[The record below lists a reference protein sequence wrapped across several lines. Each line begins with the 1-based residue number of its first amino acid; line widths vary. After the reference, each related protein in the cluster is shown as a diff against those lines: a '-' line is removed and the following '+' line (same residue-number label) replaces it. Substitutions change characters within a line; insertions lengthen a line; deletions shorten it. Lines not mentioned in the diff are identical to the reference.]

1 MPRTAR
7 SRSHTGIY
15 HIMLR
20 SINKQIIFIDRE
32 DHLRYLDTLLRFKT
46 KSGYKLYGYCL
57 MGNHI
62 HLLIQE
68 CEEDIAQVMKR
79 IGVSYVYWY
88 NKKYNRVGH
97 LFQDRYKSEIVEDDS
112 YLLAVLRYIHQNPV
126 IAKIVKEINEYQWSS
141 YRDYQSSHSAF
152 IDCIYI
158 LNIFNSNREKARE
171 QFNSFMKQAGQDT
184 FLDLEEES
192 IKEWSDEAVIEEI
205 YNLSGQSDPKAL
217 STYKKERRNEILL
230 GLREAGITIRQLSEV
245 TGLGRSV
252 VERVTRQ

>member
-7 SRSHTGIY
+7 SKSHTGIY

-20 SINKQIIFIDRE
+20 SVNKQSIFIDRE
-32 DHLRYLDTLLRFKT
+32 DNLRYLDTLLRFKT

-68 CEEDIAQVMKR
+68 CDEDISQAMKR

-97 LFQDRYKSEIVEDDS
+97 LFQDRYKSESVEDDK
-112 YLLAVLRYIHQNPV
+112 YLLAVLRYIHQNPLK
-126 IAKIVKEINEYQWSS
+126 AKLVKKIDEYQWSS
-141 YRDYQSSHSAF
+141 YRDYQSSHSKM
-152 IDCIYI
+152 IDFDFI
-158 LNIFNSNREKARE
+158 LNLFNSNREKARE
-171 QFNSFMKQAGQDT
+171 QFNSFMMQAGQDD
-184 FLDLEEES
+184 FLDLEED
-192 IKEWSDEAVIEEI
+192 IKEWSEEALIDEI
-205 YNLSGQSDPKAL
+205 YKLSGLNDPKDL
-217 STYKKERRNEILL
+217 SAYKKDRRDAILL
-230 GLREAGITIRQLSEV
+230 KLREAGITIRQLSEL

-252 VERVTRQ
+252 VERVTSE